1 MTTPYGITTSIGSQ
15 AYSGYLN
22 TPITGP
28 LSTNNYPNAM
38 PYHSF
43 GTLTGQRPT
52 PPQFFPSQ
60 EPVNA
65 DMSVNSRAQYL
76 RATDLSSRAKAIE
89 NAIGKAST
97 PVVFTSYSSQRQFAV
112 SSHVNYISPIAS
124 SMFVNIKKSIAIGKS
139 AYKVG
144 LQSAPF
150 DPYSNKTIA
159 QLQFDAPIST
169 KSYYPS
175 GTRSA
180 LQRARS
186 SGCTAPKKKG
196 SIYNTSLR
204 PMLGSWGALPRQ
216 GY

>member
-15 AYSGYLN
+15 SYSGYLN

-28 LSTNNYPNAM
+28 LSTNNYPFAM
-38 PYHSF
+38 QYHSY

-52 PPQFFPSQ
+52 PQQFFPSQ
-60 EPVNA
+60 EPVNS
-65 DMSVNSRAQYL
+65 DMSVNARAQYL
-76 RATDLSSRAKAIE
+76 RATDLSAKKKAIE
-89 NAIGKAST
+89 DALGKLST
-97 PVVFTSYSSQRQFAV
+97 PVMFTSYSTQRQVPV
-112 SSHVNYISPIAS
+112 SSHVNYIAPIAS
-124 SMFVNIKKSIAIGKS
+124 SMFTNIRKSVAVGKS

-144 LQSAPF
+144 LP
-150 DPYSNKTIA
+150 
-159 QLQFDAPIST
+159 LEAPIST
-169 KSYYPS
+169 KNYYPS

-186 SGCTAPKKKG
+186 GGSSAPKKKG

-204 PMLGSWGALPRQ
+204 PSLGSWGALPRQ